1 MSLPLTSGSFLATV
15 FIGKTGHRDL
25 PLKRNDDTS
34 SSPWRVTGSG
44 LAEGSTQQA
53 IEVMA
58 DCARA
63 HQSSTGGRAALE
75 SRLADDGR
83 HRNMRVLGTDLST
96 DRAFTSWIMETP
108 KVRPAHAALLKRL
121 VEGCESLYGLALR
134 MRLDMARVS
143 RDAEMIT
150 G

>member
-1 MSLPLTSGSFLATV
+1 MRWQRTIYCSEAAVPMDRLLNVADILAVSSRNNERDHITDLLAYADGTFIQVIEGPPQAVKSL
-15 FIGKTGHRDL
+15 
-25 PLKRNDDTS
+25 
-34 SSPWRVTGSG
+34 
-44 LAEGSTQQA
+44 
-53 IEVMA
+53 M
-58 DCARA
+58 
-63 HQSSTGGRAALE
+63 

-96 DRAFTSWIMETP
+96 DRAFTFWIMETP

-121 VEGCESLYGLALR
+121 VEGCESPYGLSLR